1 MRVLFQGAGAIGIA
15 GAALLT
21 DAHEVAVVSRVAGP
35 DMQAAF
41 PWRVSVL
48 DPTDSD
54 RPEAGPGR
62 CEGENGRAIGRHAGN
77 GDGWSVTRVAT
88 TRRVTITSRAEAAAA
103 GRWDLIVL
111 TTRPGDLD
119 PEVASAIRDI
129 APAFIATTSQVEG
142 DLERTRAEFPD
153 AEVVVFGPAFLSER
167 LEAGREVRFWA
178 PAGAP
183 RFLVAGPRNAVR
195 SLARGLGRLAL
206 PVPMA
211 TVVLPPTVFIPFVA
225 ELSVHDGNWA
235 ALKSHLGRPS
245 KAASEAVRGRLGA
258 PISVFG
264 FAARFVLEALER
276 TVPIDVTQ
284 YAGRHFARHRGQT
297 RDMLSGWALSAGGAD
312 SAVALRELIAAL
324 DESFD

>member
-15 GAALLT
+15 GAALFT

-35 DMQAAF
+35 NKQAAF
-41 PWRVSVL
+41 PRRVSVL

-62 CEGENGRAIGRHAGN
+62 CKGAAGRDVGRYASN

-88 TRRVTITSRAEAAAA
+88 TRRVAITDWTEAAAA

-167 LEAGREVRFWA
+167 LETRREVSFWA
-178 PAGAP
+178 PVGAP
-183 RFLVAGPRNAVR
+183 RFLVAGPWNAVR
-195 SLARGLGRLAL
+195 SLARGLGRLVL

-225 ELSVHDGNWA
+225 DLSVRDGNWA
-235 ALKSHLGRPS
+235 ALKSQLDRPA
-245 KAASEAVRGRLGA
+245 KAASEAVRARLGV
-258 PISVFG
+258 PIPVFG
-264 FAARFVLEALER
+264 FAARIVLEALER

-312 SAVALRELIAAL
+312 SAEALRELIAAL

>member
-1 MRVLFQGAGAIGIA
+1 MRVLFQGAGAVGIA
-15 GAALLT
+15 GAALFT
-21 DAHEVAVVSRVAGP
+21 DAHEVAVVSRVNGP
-35 DMQAAF
+35 NTQAAF
-41 PWRVSVL
+41 PRRVSVL

-54 RPEAGPGR
+54 RPQAGPGR
-62 CEGENGRAIGRHAGN
+62 CEGESGRAIGRRAGN

-88 TRRVTITSRAEAAAA
+88 TRRVTIASRAEAAAA

-167 LEAGREVRFWA
+167 LEARREVRFWA

-183 RFLVAGPRNAVR
+183 RFLVAGPRKAVR
-195 SLARGLGRLAL
+195 SLAHGFGRLVL

-235 ALKSHLGRPS
+235 ALKSHLDRPA
-245 KAASEAVRGRLGA
+245 KAASEAVRGRIGA
-258 PISVFG
+258 PIPVFG
-264 FAARFVLEALER
+264 CAARFVLEALER
-276 TVPIDVTQ
+276 TVPIDVTA

-297 RDMLSGWALSAGGAD
+297 RDMLAGWALSTGGAD

-324 DESFD
+324 DESLD